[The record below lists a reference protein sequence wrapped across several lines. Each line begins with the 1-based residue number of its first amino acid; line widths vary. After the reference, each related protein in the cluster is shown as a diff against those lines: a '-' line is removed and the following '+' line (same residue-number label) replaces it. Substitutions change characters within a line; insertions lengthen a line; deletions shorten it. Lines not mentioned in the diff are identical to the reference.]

1 MDHLEKELR
10 KEFQLERIILFT
22 DAVFAIAITLLVI
35 EIKVPAI
42 HEIPEGE
49 TIDSAIGNQLLRMI
63 PLFIGFFISF
73 FVIAQYWTVH
83 HRLFGYLH
91 NYSTKLLWSNIL
103 YLLGIVLLPFS
114 TAFFSEYFMNNAKLP
129 FTIYLLNILYL
140 ASMNTRLWY
149 IIAEPKNKLS
159 KLDHKTTFVKYYVT
173 RSYLVPIVFI
183 LAFVFSFIN
192 NWISVIMLWS
202 MPFYGILIKK
212 YFKQK
217 FDFEPER
224 RY

>member
-91 NYSTKLLWSNIL
+91 NYSTKLLWANIL

-140 ASMNTRLWY
+140 AAMNTRLWH

-159 KLDHKTTFVKYYVT
+159 KLDRKTTFVKYYVT

-183 LAFVFSFIN
+183 MAFVFSFIN